1 MPDIILV
8 ALVLA
13 LGMGAYWSLVLF
25 PRQRDFQ
32 RRQQMART
40 LAEGDEVITG
50 GGIVGKVLRID
61 SDQGIAYVEIA
72 DGVVVRL
79 LTAAMLERYEPGE
92 VARNAQIGLRSR
104 DPEENPG

>member
-13 LGMGAYWSLVLF
+13 LGMGAYWSLILF

-72 DGVVVRL
+72 DGIVVRL
-79 LTAAMLERYEPGE
+79 LTAAMLERYEPSE
-92 VARNAQIGLRSR
+92 IARNAQMGLRNR
-104 DPEENPG
+104 DSEEMS